1 MSVEINLNNKT
12 VLVTGGTRGIGKSIV
27 DRFLFSGATVIA
39 TGTNLNEIKILNQK
53 KDSEFLKYFHLDLS
67 DTINIKHF
75 IDRISSSFRIDI
87 LINNA
92 GINFVDK
99 VEKIKD
105 DDFKK
110 IQQVDLYGPL
120 TLSREF
126 GKSMLQYNWGRI
138 VNIASIWSII
148 AREGRLSYSSS
159 KMGLVGMSKTIALE
173 WAKNNILVNCVSPGF
188 TLTEL
193 TKKTNTVDQ
202 LDLIRHQIPQNR
214 LAMPVE
220 IANLVLYLCSNL
232 NTYITGQ
239 NIIIDGGYTSK

>member
-1 MSVEINLNNKT
+1 
-12 VLVTGGTRGIGKSIV
+12 
-27 DRFLFSGATVIA
+27 
-39 TGTNLNEIKILNQK
+39 
-53 KDSEFLKYFHLDLS
+53 
-67 DTINIKHF
+67 
-75 IDRISSSFRIDI
+75 
-87 LINNA
+87 
-92 GINFVDK
+92 
-99 VEKIKD
+99 
-105 DDFKK
+105 
-110 IQQVDLYGPL
+110 
-120 TLSREF
+120 
-126 GKSMLQYNWGRI
+126 
-138 VNIASIWSII
+138 
-148 AREGRLSYSSS
+148 
-159 KMGLVGMSKTIALE
+159 MGLVGMSKTIALE